1 MWISSGCVLAGR
13 ESRACH
19 LQALD
24 SWLLELKFASSGA
37 RKLSGAVEKN
47 EGQQKRGR
55 LCRGEHSP
63 ELSFS
68 FGSWYQIFKGGPFL
82 IFFFLLSPK
91 QTLQGRKFK
100 PTVFT
105 LVLSECCICFHLS
118 SPSHSPRITDPS
130 LHSTSPL
137 NSLPKRNHRKRLA
150 MAIV

>member
-82 IFFFLLSPK
+82 IFFFFSVT
-91 QTLQGRKFK
+91 Q
-100 PTVFT
+100 
-105 LVLSECCICFHLS
+105 
-118 SPSHSPRITDPS
+118 TDPAGE
-130 LHSTSPL
+130 
-137 NSLPKRNHRKRLA
+137 K
-150 MAIV
+150 I